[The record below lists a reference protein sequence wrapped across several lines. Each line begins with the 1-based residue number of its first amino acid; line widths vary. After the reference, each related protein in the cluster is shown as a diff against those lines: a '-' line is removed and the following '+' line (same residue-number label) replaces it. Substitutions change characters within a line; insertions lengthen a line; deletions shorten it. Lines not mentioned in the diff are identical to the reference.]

1 MKYTRRELLCAASAL
16 PVAYFAGH
24 AASGAPVAIA
34 RVKTYEAAE
43 LLPAM
48 SRMFDQLGGL
58 RRLVRNKTI
67 AIKVNLT
74 GAPTTRL
81 GTHAIEETHYTHP
94 GVVAAAAHLIGRAG
108 ARRIRIVE
116 SAYSSAEPLEQHWH
130 RAGWNPQDILS
141 AAPRVEFENTSFLG
155 QGKQYARL
163 GVAHGGYVFPAFDV
177 NHSYED
183 CDVFVSIAK
192 MKEHGTAGVTLSMK
206 NLFGV
211 PPYTI
216 YGVGAGVDE
225 PSLTPQGPF
234 AMFHDGVRGPSKSA
248 PQENFPTAP
257 GDGRRDAGYRVP
269 RIVVDLA
276 AARPIQL
283 AIVEGV
289 RTMTG
294 GEGPWVAEEH
304 KVVAPGVIVAG
315 LNPVSTDA
323 VAMAVMGFDPLA
335 DRGVAPFERCESI
348 VGLAEKVGLGSCDL
362 RHIDVRGATIAQA
375 KFDFAAIRER
385 RRKAKAVAWLR
396 QSTQSGLFEE

>member
-1 MKYTRRELLCAASAL
+1 MKYTRRELLYAVSAL
-16 PVAYFAGH
+16 PVAYLAEK
-24 AASGAPVAIA
+24 AAWASTAPSSPVTIA
-34 RVKTYEAAE
+34 RVKTYHADE
-43 LLPAM
+43 LVPAM

-58 RRLVRNKTI
+58 ARLVRDKTI

-81 GTHAIEETHYTHP
+81 GTYAIEETHYTHP
-94 GVVAAAAHLIGRAG
+94 QVVAAAAHLIGRAG

-192 MKEHGTAGVTLSMK
+192 MKEHGTAGVTRSMK

-248 PQENFPTAP
+248 PQENFPTSS
-257 GDGRRDAGYRVP
+257 REAGYRVP

-283 AIVEGV
+283 AIVEGI

-323 VAMAVMGFDPLA
+323 VALAVMGFDPLA
-335 DRGVAPFERCESI
+335 DRGTPPFERCDSTLR
-348 VGLAEKVGLGSCDL
+348 LAEEAGAGTRDL
-362 RHIDVRGATIAQA
+362 RRI
-375 KFDFAAIRER
+375 
-385 RRKAKAVAWLR
+385 
-396 QSTQSGLFEE
+396 

>member
-1 MKYTRRELLCAASAL
+1 MKYTRRELLFAASTL
-16 PVAYFAGH
+16 PVAYFAGN
-24 AASGAPVAIA
+24 AARAGGAAVTIA
-34 RVKTYEAAE
+34 KVKTYDAGE

-48 SRMFDQLGGL
+48 SKMFDQLGGL
-58 RRLVRNKTI
+58 ARLVRNKTI

-74 GAPTTRL
+74 GAPTSRL
-81 GTHAIEETHYTHP
+81 GTYAIEETHYTHP
-94 GVVAAAAHLIGRAG
+94 HVVAAAAHLFGRAG
-108 ARRIRIVE
+108 ARRIRILE
-116 SAYSSAEPLEQHWH
+116 SAYSSAEPLEQHWR

-141 AAPRVEFENTSFLG
+141 AAPRVEFENTGFLG

-163 GVAHGGYVFPAFDV
+163 GVAHGGYLFPAFDV

-216 YGVGAGVDE
+216 YGVGAGIDE
-225 PSLTPQGPF
+225 PSLVPKGPF
-234 AMFHDGVRGPSKSA
+234 ALFHDGNRGPSKSA
-248 PQENFPTAP
+248 PQENLPAGP
-257 GDGRRDAGYRVP
+257 RDAGYRVP

-283 AIVEGV
+283 AIVEGI

-294 GEGPWVAEEH
+294 GEGPWVVEDH
-304 KVVAPGVIVAG
+304 KLVEPGVMVAG
-315 LNPVSTDA
+315 FNPVSTDA
-323 VAMAVMGFDPLA
+323 VAMAVMGFDPSA
-335 DRGVAPFERCESI
+335 DRGTPPFESCDSI
-348 VGLAEKVGLGSCDL
+348 LGLAERVGLGSRDL
-362 RHIDVRGATIAQA
+362 RRIDVRGATIAEA

-385 RRKAKAVAWLR
+385 RRKAIRAA
-396 QSTQSGLFEE
+396 